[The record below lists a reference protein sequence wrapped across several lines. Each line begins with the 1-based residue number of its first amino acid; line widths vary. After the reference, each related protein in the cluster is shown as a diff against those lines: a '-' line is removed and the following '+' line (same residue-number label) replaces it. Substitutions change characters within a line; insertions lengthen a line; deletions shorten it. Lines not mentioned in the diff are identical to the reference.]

1 MAKVVRKWQ
10 WIEEAD
16 KMLPL
21 MGIMRLKLDLL
32 ALERL
37 TDNQP
42 PPQRQLMEKRKSVAY
57 LIGYTSGLGF
67 GLVLWGQ
74 GKMLSESGEFP
85 PLYQGRSSNFQEGDN
100 LHLYGLQQRGRV

>member
-1 MAKVVRKWQ
+1 MAKVVRKWK

-21 MGIMRLKLDLL
+21 MGITRLKLDLL

-42 PPQRQLMEKRKSVAY
+42 PPQRQLKVQRQAMPY
-57 LIGYTSGLGF
+57 IIGETSGF
-67 GLVLWGQ
+67 GV
-74 GKMLSESGEFP
+74 
-85 PLYQGRSSNFQEGDN
+85 
-100 LHLYGLQQRGRV
+100 